1 MVARRVSKARALP
14 SENLRGVSC
23 GQESRASP
31 KQTGIAQPGWYDSQ
45 VTVAFIRGAG
55 EDFDMIRKTWILLA
69 AAGLCVCTASASA
82 QSQSLFGNSGP
93 LGQSGASRTSSG
105 TLSTTGRSTT
115 ATQGTGGQSGTGS
128 ATGIGGQSNTSGSAT
143 GGGAQLNELGTLSGN
158 AVGNSTGFVG
168 QTNQGFAGNRL
179 AGQTTAVAPGPTFT
193 LPSGGSFDPSSLQ
206 QNNSGQSSTR
216 QIRPRYRVSF
226 DTGTF
231 APAAVT
237 SRIETQI
244 ARLSARTPALAGV
257 TIAINDQGIAE
268 LRGTAPDRDTSR
280 LIENIVRLEPGVRGV
295 DNQLDVAQP

>member
-1 MVARRVSKARALP
+1 MV
-14 SENLRGVSC
+14 
-23 GQESRASP
+23 
-31 KQTGIAQPGWYDSQ
+31 
-45 VTVAFIRGAG
+45 
-55 EDFDMIRKTWILLA
+55 RKTWILLAA

-93 LGQSGASRTSSG
+93 VGQSGASRTSSG
-105 TLSTTGRSTT
+105 TLSTTGRST
-115 ATQGTGGQSGTGS
+115 ATQGVGGQGGTGS

-179 AGQTTAVAPGPTFT
+179 AGQTATVAPGPTFT
-193 LPSGGSFDPSSLQ
+193 LPSGGSFDPSSF

-226 DTGTF
+226 DAGTF
-231 APAAVT
+231 APAEVT

-257 TIAINDQGIAE
+257 TIAIDDKGIAE